1 MPNERRNTDSWRGQ
15 GSGDRNRPRW
25 GRLTIALL
33 AALALVASA
42 CGGGRD
48 DAGPTETAAPAGEEE
63 EATTAF
69 GDLASPCG
77 PGDASGATDQ
87 GVTDTSITIGY
98 GDDAGFTGAP
108 GLNQEQSDAVAA
120 MIDWCN
126 DQGGINGREVVGQ
139 YYDAKITE
147 VNNVM
152 TDACAQVFMLVGQ
165 GFSLDSGQEQ
175 TRLACGLASVPAWSV
190 SPAFAN
196 GPLMVQPAPNP
207 VDVVSIQNAFALAE
221 LFPEKVTKAAVMTAN
236 YAATKDTTDKAQLA
250 FPAAGWEF
258 LDCEQ
263 TYSITGEADWKPFVQ
278 RLKDCGAEVV
288 LFSGSPAPNFQ
299 NILDAAAQLDFEPIW
314 STDANFYDDSFVAWN
329 QNGYADNVY
338 VRMTFTP
345 FEQAADNPATQQY
358 LDILE
363 ASGGGISLLGAQ
375 AASAFLLWATGAQ
388 ACGSELT
395 RACVID
401 TLSQTNEWTGGGL
414 QATTDPGANLPSTCG
429 MIVKLSGTTYEQAY
443 PTTKGEFDC
452 DPEYNV
458 TITGP
463 VVDQA
468 QLDAN
473 RVSRAFG

>member
-1 MPNERRNTDSWRGQ
+1 M
-15 GSGDRNRPRW
+15 
-25 GRLTIALL
+25 LAL
-33 AALALVASA
+33 AVALALTAGA
-42 CGGGRD
+42 CGGGRE
-48 DAGPTETAAPAGEEE
+48 DADPGEPGATDTTTSAPEAPTTG
-63 EATTAF
+63 F

-98 GDDAGFTGAP
+98 GDDAGFSGAP
-108 GLNQEQSDAVAA
+108 GLNQEQSAAVAA

-126 DQGGINGREVVGQ
+126 EQGGINGREVVGR
-139 YYDAKITE
+139 YYDAKVTE

-152 TDACAQVFMLVGQ
+152 TEACAQVFMLVGQ

-175 TRLACGLASVPAWSV
+175 TRVGCGLASVPAWSV

-221 LFPEKVTKAAVMTAN
+221 LFPEKITKAAVMTAN

-263 TYSITGEADWKPFVQ
+263 TYNIAGEADWRPFVQ
-278 RLKDCGAEVV
+278 RLKDCGAEIV

-299 NILDAAAQLDFEPIW
+299 NVLDAAAQLDFEPVW
-314 STDANFYDDSFVAWN
+314 SMDANFYEESFAAWN
-329 QNGYADNVY
+329 QNGFADNVY

-345 FEQAADNPATQQY
+345 FEQAANNPATQQY
-358 LDILE
+358 LDLLE
-363 ASGGGISLLGAQ
+363 EAGSRVSLLGAQ
-375 AASAFLLWATGAQ
+375 AISAFLLWATGAQ

-401 TLSQTNEWTGGGL
+401 TLLEVDDWTGGGL

-429 MIVKLSGTTYEQAY
+429 MIVKLEGTTYEQAY
-443 PTTKGEFDC
+443 PETLGEFDC
-452 DPEYNV
+452 DPRYNV

-468 QLDAN
+468 QLDDD